1 VTKREQLA
9 ARAGAVGL
17 RLPAADLNRLV
28 KPWQR
33 YAALVTALRDALHT
47 TADPL
52 DGHH

>member
-9 ARAGAVGL
+9 ANARAVGL
-17 RLPAADLNRLV
+17 RLSAADLDRLV

-33 YAALVTALRDALHT
+33 YAALVTALRDALHK

-52 DGHH
+52 DGSH